1 MHWRID
7 FSGSCWRLWRVREWT
22 VHVYHG
28 NEAAAAILLDWDF
41 FFFLFIFKRETIQLA
56 LFHLNQLHRLPPTS
70 HAVIS
75 PVGYWIANQQPLGIL
90 HNNSVRLTFDELNR
104 SDRLLCARRYQTIY
118 AESLS
123 LLSSSIRVKPSSSA
137 TWSGEAANDRN

>member
-28 NEAAAAILLDWDF
+28 NEAAAAILLDWDLF
-41 FFFLFIFKRETIQLA
+41 FFFSFSNERPY
-56 LFHLNQLHRLPPTS
+56 NLHYFTSTSCTDSRLLPTRLS
-70 HAVIS
+70 L
-75 PVGYWIANQQPLGIL
+75 PYWIANQQPLGIL

-118 AESLS
+118 ADSLS